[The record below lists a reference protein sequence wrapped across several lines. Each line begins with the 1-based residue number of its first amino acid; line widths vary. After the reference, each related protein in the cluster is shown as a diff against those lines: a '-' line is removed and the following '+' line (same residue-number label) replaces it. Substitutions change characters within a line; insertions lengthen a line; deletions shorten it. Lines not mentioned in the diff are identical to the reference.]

1 MHNNDL
7 ITGGVGIVLWR
18 LDAKKTHFYQ
28 FVIHPFGGEEANGER
43 RPGGCDGE
51 IRHCAKSKTSP
62 SHSRHE
68 HTSNHVCNICSRSAA
83 KVWGQ
88 SRVLSLNIKHPRLF
102 WQSQVST
109 GGRQNDLFVE
119 QRSGFLS
126 TRLLFFSRFLSVV
139 KVSPWVLSVN
149 ANIHVLR
156 DNCRALNTTRH
167 GSECSARL
175 VFFPPLSGFWR
186 NSADTNIFLC
196 VSEIITCCELY
207 WRCLDAFGGPFFAD
221 NQFMIF
227 LCVFCFVL
235 FSLVPADS
243 LNVKQWCEKHWEQS
257 GFKKNRKQAKN
268 AAPRST
274 RSSVLLKRPS

>member
-1 MHNNDL
+1 MTFSLSRDQ
-7 ITGGVGIVLWR
+7 V
-18 LDAKKTHFYQ
+18 FS
-28 FVIHPFGGEEANGER
+28 P
-43 RPGGCDGE
+43 PGSFSFQG
-51 IRHCAKSKTSP
+51 S
-62 SHSRHE
+62 
-68 HTSNHVCNICSRSAA
+68 
-83 KVWGQ
+83 
-88 SRVLSLNIKHPRLF
+88 
-102 WQSQVST
+102 SQ
-109 GGRQNDLFVE
+109 L
-119 QRSGFLS
+119 
-126 TRLLFFSRFLSVV
+126 SRFHRECYLLMQIFMFCVIIAE
-139 KVSPWVLSVN
+139 PWTQRGT
-149 ANIHVLR
+149 AP
-156 DNCRALNTTRH
+156 
-167 GSECSARL
+167 SARL
-175 VFFPPLSGFWR
+175 VYVFFPPLSRFWR

>member
-175 VFFPPLSGFWR
+175 VFFPPLSRFWR
-186 NSADTNIFLC
+186 NSADTNIFSLC
-196 VSEIITCCELY
+196 VRNNYVLWVVLTMPWCI
-207 WRCLDAFGGPFFAD
+207 RRPFFLQIT
-221 NQFMIF
+221 NSWFF
-227 LCVFCFVL
+227 CVCFVL